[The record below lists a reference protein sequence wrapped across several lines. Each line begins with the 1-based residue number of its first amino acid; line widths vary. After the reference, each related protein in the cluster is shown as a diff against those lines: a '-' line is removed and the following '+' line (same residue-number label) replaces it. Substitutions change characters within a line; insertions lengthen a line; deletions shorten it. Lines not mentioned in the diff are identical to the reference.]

1 MDLEKWILNKV
12 SITILFLISSLFVAC
27 SSRPGAD
34 IIIDP
39 TYVDRVQYEQD
50 LAECER
56 LADQVR
62 QKAGGRAARGAVVGG
77 MIGAVWGGD
86 RSVERGAGVG
96 AISGASRG
104 AAETEREKTRVVKNC
119 LRNRGYTVLN

>member
-1 MDLEKWILNKV
+1 VYGRYLVVALGAMI
-12 SITILFLISSLFVAC
+12 LISAC
-27 SSRPGAD
+27 SSPGSD

-39 TYVDRVQYEQD
+39 AYVDRAQYEQD

-62 QKAGGRAARGAVVGG
+62 EKAGERAARGAVVGG
-77 MIGAVWGGD
+77 LIGAVWGGD

-96 AISGASRG
+96 AISGAAKG
-104 AAETEREKTRVVKNC
+104 ASLTENEKKRVIKNC
-119 LRNRGYTVLN
+119 LRNRGYSVLN